1 MARAKKVITIHVRDD
16 REKQEFLREL
26 QRLRLP
32 AFIYVHAKLNDL
44 KINVQGTKDD
54 IREAI
59 RKIREIHSR
68 VRAKLYPDRR
78 GLYRYTIDDLLRE
91 AGASVST
98 PILVKTLELL
108 GETVE
113 LKEGVLITSMPWE
126 ELVSL
131 TGTLGEYL
139 SDISLQ
145 TTRQIREV
153 ILPVAVLKNLDPMEV
168 IDLLIELNLAEW
180 KEDKFKYELVKNKEQ
195 ALEILLKHLE
205 GEENEDRGHQA

>member
-16 REKQEFLREL
+16 REKEEFLREL

-44 KINVQGTKDD
+44 KINVQGTKED

-59 RKIREIHSR
+59 RRIREIHNR

-91 AGASVST
+91 SGASVST

-113 LKEGVLITSMPWE
+113 LREGELITSMPWE
-126 ELVSL
+126 ELVAL

-153 ILPVAVLKNLDPMEV
+153 ILPVAVLKGIDPMEV
-168 IDLLIELNLAEW
+168 IDLLVELGLAEW

-195 ALEILLKHLE
+195 ALEMLLNHLE
-205 GEENEDRGHQA
+205 GEENED

>member
-16 REKQEFLREL
+16 REKEEFMREL

-32 AFIYVHAKLNDL
+32 AFIYVHGKLNDL
-44 KINVQGTKDD
+44 KINVQGTKED

-59 RKIREIHSR
+59 RRIREIHNR

-78 GLYRYTIDDLLRE
+78 GLYRYTIDDLFRE

-113 LKEGVLITSMPWE
+113 VREGELVTSMPWE

-131 TGTLGEYL
+131 TGTLGGYL

-153 ILPVAVLKNLDPMEV
+153 VLPAAVAYDLGPEDV
-168 IDLLIELNLAEW
+168 IDLLVELGLAEW

-195 ALEILLKHLE
+195 ALEMLINHLK
-205 GEENEDRGHQA
+205 GEENED

>member
-16 REKQEFLREL
+16 REKEEFLKEI
-26 QRLRLP
+26 QRIRLP

-59 RKIREIHSR
+59 RKIREIHGR

-78 GLYRYTIDDLLRE
+78 GLYRYTIDDILRE

-113 LKEGVLITSMPWE
+113 LRGSELITSMPWE

-153 ILPVAVLKNLDPMEV
+153 ILPVAVLKDLDPMEV
-168 IDLLIELNLAEW
+168 IDLLVELGLAEW

-195 ALEILLKHLE
+195 AMKELLKHLE
-205 GEENEDRGHQA
+205 GEENED

>member
-16 REKQEFLREL
+16 REKEEFLREL

-32 AFIYVHAKLNDL
+32 AFIYVHGKLNDL
-44 KINVQGTKDD
+44 KINVQGTKED

-59 RKIREIHSR
+59 RRIREIHNR

-91 AGASVST
+91 SGASVST

-113 LKEGVLITSMPWE
+113 VREGELITSMPWE
-126 ELVSL
+126 EMVSL

-139 SDISLQ
+139 SDVSLQ

-153 ILPVAVLKNLDPMEV
+153 ILPVAVLRSPYSLSSPSPPPVYSVEFIMT
-168 IDLLIELNLAEW
+168 
-180 KEDKFKYELVKNKEQ
+180 
-195 ALEILLKHLE
+195 
-205 GEENEDRGHQA
+205 

>member
-16 REKQEFLREL
+16 REKEEFLKEL

-32 AFIYVHAKLNDL
+32 AFIYVHGKLNDL
-44 KINVQGTKDD
+44 KINVQGTKDE

-59 RKIREIHSR
+59 RKIREIHHR
-68 VRAKLYPDRR
+68 VRAKLYPDKR
-78 GLYRYTIDDLLRE
+78 GLYRYVIDDLLRE

-98 PILVKTLELL
+98 PILVRTLELL

-113 LKEGVLITSMPWE
+113 VREGELITSMPWE
-126 ELVSL
+126 EIVALVR
-131 TGTLGEYL
+131 TLGDYL
-139 SDISLQ
+139 ADVSLQ

-153 ILPVAVLKNLDPMEV
+153 VLPVAAAKNMDPSEV
-168 IDLLIELNLAEW
+168 MDMLVELGLAEW

-205 GEENEDRGHQA
+205 GEENED

>member
-16 REKQEFLREL
+16 REKEEFLREL

-44 KINVQGTKDD
+44 KINVQGTKED

-59 RKIREIHSR
+59 RRIREIHNR

-91 AGASVST
+91 SGASVST

-113 LKEGVLITSMPWE
+113 LREGELITSMPWE
-126 ELVSL
+126 ELVAL

-153 ILPVAVLKNLDPMEV
+153 ILPVAVLKGIDPMEV
-168 IDLLIELNLAEW
+168 IDLLVELDLAEW

-205 GEENEDRGHQA
+205 GEENED

>member
-205 GEENEDRGHQA
+205 GEENED

>member
-16 REKQEFLREL
+16 REKEEFMREL

-32 AFIYVHAKLNDL
+32 AFIYVHGKLNDL
-44 KINVQGTKDD
+44 KINVQGTKDE

-59 RKIREIHSR
+59 RKIREIHHR

-98 PILVKTLELL
+98 PVLVKTLELL

-113 LKEGVLITSMPWE
+113 LRDNELVTSMPWE
-126 ELVSL
+126 EMVEI
-131 TGTLGEYL
+131 TERLGSYL
-139 SDISLQ
+139 SDISFN

-153 ILPVAVLKNLDPMEV
+153 VLPAAVAYDLDPGEV
-168 IDLLIELNLAEW
+168 IDILIDLGAAEW

-195 ALEILLKHLE
+195 AMEMLLNHLE
-205 GEENEDRGHQA
+205 GEENED

>member
-153 ILPVAVLKNLDPMEV
+153 ILPVAVLKNLAPMEV

-205 GEENEDRGHQA
+205 GEENED

>member
-16 REKQEFLREL
+16 REKEEFMREL

-32 AFIYVHAKLNDL
+32 AFIYVHGKLNDL
-44 KINVQGTKDD
+44 KINVQGTKED

-59 RKIREIHSR
+59 RRIREIHNR
-68 VRAKLYPDRR
+68 VRAKLYPDKR
-78 GLYRYTIDDLLRE
+78 GLYRYTIDDLFRE

-113 LKEGVLITSMPWE
+113 VREGELVTSMPWE

-131 TGTLGEYL
+131 TGTLGGYL

-153 ILPVAVLKNLDPMEV
+153 VLPAAVAYDLDPGEV
-168 IDLLIELNLAEW
+168 IDILVNLGAAEW

-195 ALEILLKHLE
+195 ALEMLINHLK
-205 GEENEDRGHQA
+205 GEENED

>member
-16 REKQEFLREL
+16 REKEEFLREL

-32 AFIYVHAKLNDL
+32 AFIYVHGKLNDL
-44 KINVQGTKDD
+44 KINVQGTKED

-59 RKIREIHSR
+59 RRIREIHNR

-91 AGASVST
+91 SGASVST

-113 LKEGVLITSMPWE
+113 VREGELITSMPWE
-126 ELVSL
+126 EMVSL

-139 SDISLQ
+139 SDVSLQ

-153 ILPVAVLKNLDPMEV
+153 ILPVAVLKGLDPMEV
-168 IDLLIELNLAEW
+168 IDLLVELGLAEW

-205 GEENEDRGHQA
+205 GEENED

>member
-16 REKQEFLREL
+16 REKEEFLREL

-44 KINVQGTKDD
+44 KINVQGTKED

-59 RKIREIHSR
+59 RRIREIHNR

-91 AGASVST
+91 SGASVST
-98 PILVKTLELL
+98 PILLKTLELL

-113 LKEGVLITSMPWE
+113 LREGELITSMPWE
-126 ELVSL
+126 ELVAL

-153 ILPVAVLKNLDPMEV
+153 ILPVAVLKGIDPMEV
-168 IDLLIELNLAEW
+168 IDLLVELGLAEW

-205 GEENEDRGHQA
+205 GEENED

>member
-16 REKQEFLREL
+16 REKEEFLREL

-44 KINVQGTKDD
+44 KINVQGTKED

-59 RKIREIHSR
+59 RRIREIHSR

-78 GLYRYTIDDLLRE
+78 GLYRYTIDDFLRE

-113 LKEGVLITSMPWE
+113 LREGELITSMPWE

-139 SDISLQ
+139 SEVSLQ

-168 IDLLIELNLAEW
+168 IDLLVELGLAEW

-195 ALEILLKHLE
+195 AMKELLKHLE
-205 GEENEDRGHQA
+205 GEENED